1 MSSSRTTEDT
11 YEAQNDQRLDELHAK
26 IRTIRGV
33 RSTLPSFF
41 EIPNLCS
48 ILRLPLTFT
57 KTSKDNIL
65 LSMTRFVNSLFYLDL
80 FMSSLREALSL
91 VFRPL

>member
-41 EIPNLCS
+41 EIPNLGS

-65 LSMTRFVNSLFYLDL
+65 LSMTQFVNSLFHLGL
-80 FMSSLREALSL
+80 FMSSLREALFL
-91 VFRPL
+91 VFRLH